1 MPPKAVKKEAPKRKL
16 SEWQKYVKKHM
27 GTAEIQALP
36 FKERMKKISVMW
48 KGPNA
53 K

>member
-1 MPPKAVKKEAPKRKL
+1 MPAKSLQVVKPKRKL
-16 SEWQKYVKKHM
+16 SEWQKFVKKHM
-27 GTAEIQALP
+27 GTKEIQALP
-36 FKERMKKISVMW
+36 FKERMKHISVMW